1 LKFKGNKLI
10 REYVEQG
17 GMYLG
22 LCAGGYYGAQKVEF
36 EVGTPLEVLIL
47 LDLFQ
52 WISLISMVMI

>member
-1 LKFKGNKLI
+1 LI